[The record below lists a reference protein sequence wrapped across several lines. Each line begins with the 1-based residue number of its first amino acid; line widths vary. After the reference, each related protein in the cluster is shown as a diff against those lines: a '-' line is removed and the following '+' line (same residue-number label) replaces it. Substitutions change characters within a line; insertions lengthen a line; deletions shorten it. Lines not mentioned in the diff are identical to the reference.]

1 VWATA
6 LEAESSV
13 KRALYVAKGSEV
25 VPTDIQLGSTTDD
38 IFDRLQDLSM
48 EKSVSKNKK
57 FTFIELETEF
67 IFYVQFFRKV
77 VLVELRKYDVLER

>member
-1 VWATA
+1 M
-6 LEAESSV
+6 

-25 VPTDIQLGSTTDD
+25 DPADIQLGSTTDD
-38 IFDRLQDLSM
+38 IFDRLQYQSI
-48 EKSVSKNKK
+48 EESASKNKK

-67 IFYVQFFRKV
+67 IFYIQFFRKV

>member
-48 EKSVSKNKK
+48 EESVSKNKK

>member
-1 VWATA
+1 MWATA
-6 LEAESSV
+6 LEAESFV

-25 VPTDIQLGSTTDD
+25 VPTDIQLASTTDD
-38 IFDRLQDLSM
+38 IFDRLQDLSI
-48 EKSVSKNKK
+48 EESASKNKK

-67 IFYVQFFRKV
+67 IFYIQFFRKV